1 MNNLK
6 NRYTFIYFKDPEGRK
21 KNVGGL
27 EAAMEGRDA
36 VAHEGLE
43 ATVRFLLRQKG
54 MDLFF
59 AMRLVRRVFSENR
72 FLLAADFSIPLR
84 IFMIFFLFGFG
95 FGFGLLCFGE
105 RLV

>member
-1 MNNLK
+1 
-6 NRYTFIYFKDPEGRK
+6 
-21 KNVGGL
+21 
-27 EAAMEGRDA
+27 
-36 VAHEGLE
+36 
-43 ATVRFLLRQKG
+43 